1 MPSKYSGLLY
11 GISATPLRST
21 SRHTTR
27 KGHTRMTTT
36 PLTLIEKPPHGT
48 LAWLMNRHR
57 DHLGRCTLGA
67 SDAPALLNASPFTSR
82 ADLYHSKS
90 TTPQVSETTA
100 VMQVGNILE
109 GALVTELGKRLG
121 IEMHTPHTMYRRD
134 RFTVTLDAIDVG
146 TDTTPAVIGEVKT
159 TRRHRISDISDVPN
173 DYLWQ
178 CWAQMLVLDR
188 PVYLIVL
195 DRDLMI
201 SHYEIPR
208 NDQALDTLRSESEK
222 FCHAVDMRDE
232 QHLATLIDE
241 MSAEQITDL
250 MRPQAKS
257 VEIDAE
263 QYQWV
268 RELADARDLK
278 RQAEQLEQAAKDS
291 IARFML
297 DAEIATHGGTKVLT
311 WKEQAGRE
319 TVDVARLRAEHP
331 DLVAEFTKQGSPSRV
346 MRLSNTK
353 GNN

>member
-1 MPSKYSGLLY
+1 MQQHGQ
-11 GISATPLRST
+11 
-21 SRHTTR
+21 HTNR
-27 KGHTRMTTT
+27 KGHTPMTTA
-36 PLTLIEKPPHGT
+36 PITLIEKPPHGT

-67 SDAPALLNASPFTSR
+67 SDAPALMNASPFTSR
-82 ADLYHSKS
+82 ADLYHSKR
-90 TTPQVSETTA
+90 TTPQISETSA

-121 IEMHTPHTMYRRD
+121 IEMHTPNTMYRRE
-134 RFTVTLDAIDVG
+134 RFTVTLDAIGVG

-159 TRRHRISDISDVPN
+159 TRRHRINDISDVPN

-208 NDQALDTLRSESEK
+208 NEQALDTLRSESQK
-222 FCHAVDMRDE
+222 FCNAVDYQDE
-232 QHLATLIDE
+232 TELAAMLDQ

-250 MRPQAKS
+250 VRPQPTS
-257 VEIDAE
+257 IEISDE
-263 QYQWV
+263 QYGWV

-297 DAEIATHGGTKVLT
+297 DAEIATHAGTKVLT

-319 TVDVARLRAEHP
+319 TVDVARLRTEHP
-331 DLVAEFTKQGSPSRV
+331 ELVAAFTRQGSPSRV